1 MRSKLAAI
9 VAAALVQLTP
19 LWWSRAFAYQV
30 CVNNKTGV
38 VRVVLRGGSCKKAEA
53 AMNMAPEVVDANGHD
68 VGPLSIAEPA
78 DEVLLQINGIE
89 FTLPVF
95 DQGFPDTA
103 FAVSEYFTASDCSS
117 TPYLAVDTFLSAQ
130 QSGAPLSG
138 FPLHE
143 SADNFSGSAFVSNH
157 VLYYAAAPLQQMTFQ
172 SQAYFSYFS
181 GPSQLPSDCYTNTP
195 STVNAGPMA
204 TFDLSTLGFTAP
216 FHLQ

>member
-1 MRSKLAAI
+1 MRRKLAAI
-9 VAAALVQLTP
+9 VAAVLIQLAP
-19 LWWSRAFAYQV
+19 PWWGRAFANQA
-30 CVNNKTGV
+30 CVNNKTGA
-38 VRVVLRGGSCKKAEA
+38 VRVLLRGGSCKKAET
-53 AMNMAPEVVDANGHD
+53 AMNMATEVVDANGHD

-117 TPYLAVDTFLSAQ
+117 EPYLAVDTFLSAQ

-143 SADNFSGSAFVSNH
+143 SADNFSGSAFVSNQ
-157 VLYYAAAPLQQMTFQ
+157 VLYYAAAPLQQMAFQ

-181 GPSQLPSDCYTNTP
+181 GPSQLPTNCYTNTP
-195 STVNAGPMA
+195 TTVNAGQMA
-204 TFDLSTLGFTAP
+204 TFNLSTLALTPP